1 MSDTTRPIG
10 QVSNTAQTLAATGLE
25 LSAVRARKTSP
36 YDGEMDV
43 QQLLSKIT
51 DNLTVGRVFG
61 EPIRH
66 GDILLV
72 PVARIRG
79 GAGGGSGTGATNDE
93 SNSGGAGGFDAKPAG
108 VFVVKGGSVSW
119 QPALDVTRIVIGGQ
133 FDAVVVALVIR
144 SILRRR

>member
-1 MSDTTRPIG
+1 VGRPIS
-10 QVSNTAQTLAATGLE
+10 VATTGLG
-25 LSAVRARKTSP
+25 LSALRLRHLSP

-43 QQLLSKIT
+43 QQLLSKVT

-61 EPIRH
+61 EPIQH
-66 GDILLV
+66 GDILIV

-79 GAGGGSGTGATNDE
+79 GAGGGSGTGAGATNDV
-93 SNSGGAGGFDAKPAG
+93 SNSGGGGGFDAKPAG
-108 VFVVKGGSVSW
+108 VFVLKGGSVSW

-133 FDAVVVALVIR
+133 VVTVVLALVVR

>member
-1 MSDTTRPIG
+1 VGRPIS
-10 QVSNTAQTLAATGLE
+10 VAATGLGLSE
-25 LSAVRARKTSP
+25 LRLRHLSP

-43 QQLLSKIT
+43 QQLLSKVT

-61 EPIRH
+61 EPIQH
-66 GDILLV
+66 GDILIV

-79 GAGGGSGTGATNDE
+79 GAGGGSGTGAGATDDV
-93 SNSGGAGGFDAKPAG
+93 SNSGGGGGFDAKPAG
-108 VFVVKGGSVSW
+108 VFVLKGGSVSW

-133 FDAVVVALVIR
+133 VVTVVLALVVR